1 MKFEDTIRSPI
12 IKISLISI
20 IFLSVSI
27 TLLLLVQKKTPPDT
41 SNALIKVKEEYY
53 REPLK
58 IMGLKQRTYNNGK
71 LTTLVE
77 ADEFKVRPRKHHFL
91 FNMSPIINIKPI
103 FNIRPFN
110 EAILK
115 NAKFEVHLYPEISA
129 ETGLF
134 FIGKNMVSSD
144 LQGMGIVTRV
154 LIEGLIMDIYKDD
167 ILSLVVEADK
177 ARIHIRKKEVKLINA
192 TIKDMSSQKHIT
204 SRLIIWNEKEK
215 VFKIPGPYI
224 AVTPK
229 GKATGTG
236 INLDLDFNATPFF
249 YRPLR
254 QQP

>member
-1 MKFEDTIRSPI
+1 MNFEDTIRSPI

-41 SNALIKVKEEYY
+41 PNALIKVKEYSPGSL
-53 REPLK
+53 R
-58 IMGLKQRTYNNGK
+58 ITGLKQRTYNEGK
-71 LTTLVE
+71 LTTMVE
-77 ADEFKVRPRKHHFL
+77 ADEFKVRPRRQHFL
-91 FNMSPIINIKPI
+91 FNMSPIINIRPI

-110 EAILK
+110 EAILN
-115 NAKFEVHLYPEISA
+115 NAKYEVHLYPQIST

-134 FIGKNMVSSD
+134 FNEKNMLSSD
-144 LQGMGIVTRV
+144 LKGMGIITRV

-167 ILSLVVEADK
+167 ILSLVVKADK
-177 ARIHIRKKEVKLINA
+177 ARIHIRKKEAKLINA

-204 SRLIIWNEKEK
+204 SKLIIWNEKEK
-215 VFKIPGPYI
+215 VFKVPGPYI

-236 INLDLDFNATPFF
+236 INLDFFFNATPFF
-249 YRPLR
+249 YKPLR
-254 QQP
+254 HQP

>member
-1 MKFEDTIRSPI
+1 MKRLHIV
-12 IKISLISI
+12 KISLISI
-20 IFLSVSI
+20 ILLTVGM

-41 SNALIKVKEEYY
+41 PNALIKKDY

-58 IMGLKQRTYNNGK
+58 IMGLKQRTYNKGK
-71 LTTLVE
+71 LTSLVE
-77 ADEFKVRPRKHHFL
+77 ADEFKVRPKKLHFL
-91 FNMSPIINIKPI
+91 FNMSPIINIRPI

-110 EAILK
+110 EAILN
-115 NAKFEVHLYPEISA
+115 NAKYEVYLYPDSST
-129 ETGLF
+129 ETGLLF
-134 FIGKNMVSSD
+134 NEKNMLSSD
-144 LQGMGIVTRV
+144 LKGMGIITRV
-154 LIEGLIMDIYKDD
+154 LIENFIMDIYKDD

-177 ARIHIRKKEVKLINA
+177 ARIHIRKKEAKLINA

-236 INLDLDFNATPFF
+236 IKLDLNFNATPFF
-249 YRPLR
+249 YRPHR
-254 QQP
+254 HQS